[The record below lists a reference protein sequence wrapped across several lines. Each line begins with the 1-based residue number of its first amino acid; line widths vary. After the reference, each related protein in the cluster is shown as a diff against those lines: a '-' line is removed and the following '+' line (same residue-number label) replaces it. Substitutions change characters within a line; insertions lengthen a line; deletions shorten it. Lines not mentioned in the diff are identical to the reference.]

1 MRVRPGITR
10 RLARLLKSALCV
22 ALLAATALVTSLV
35 SSPAWA
41 PEDGWRLLAHA
52 PALQPRATSVV
63 VLAQFLHENGV
74 RLPPDLM
81 MEIAE
86 AVAEQSQRYGIDGRL
101 LLSVMLS
108 ESTFRTDAVS
118 AKGAIGLMQLL
129 PSTAQE
135 VAARLQL
142 EWGGEVRLLDPHT
155 NIALGSYYLRHLLDS
170 FDGDLTLALT
180 AYNMGPGTVQSM
192 LKEELLQGDGTEYPY
207 AYADRIVGRLPK
219 PSGARRA
226 VPAPVP
232 GREVASGS
240 AL

>member
-10 RLARLLKSALCV
+10 RLARVLKRALCV
-22 ALLAATALVTSLV
+22 ALLAATAMVTSLV

-41 PEDGWRLLAHA
+41 PEDGWKLLAHA
-52 PALQPRATSVV
+52 PALQPRAASVV

-81 MEIAE
+81 MQIAE
-86 AVAEQSQRYGIDGRL
+86 SVAEQSQRHGIDGRL

-118 AKGAIGLMQLL
+118 SKGAIGLMQLL

-135 VAARLQL
+135 VAARLEL

-170 FDGDLTLALT
+170 FNGDLTLALT
-180 AYNMGPGTVQSM
+180 AYNMGPGNVQSM
-192 LKEELLQGDGTEYPY
+192 LKEDLLQGDGTEYPY

-219 PSGARRA
+219 ASGGRRA
-226 VPAPVP
+226 VPAP
-232 GREVASGS
+232 GGKVASAS